1 MRFLGYAIYMSR
13 TTKRFIMTVLIPV
26 SIFLIVHYLPT
37 NPIAPRPNQTNTVPV
52 KTTAPETTNASC
64 YMNGQLPDA
73 TCTPGATNP
82 DVTQANLAQTICVS
96 GYTKT
101 IRPPVTY
108 TDNLKL
114 QQMQAYGFNDSPR
127 MHEEDHLIS
136 LELGGSPTDPKNLWP
151 EPGASPNPKDKIE
164 NFLHAA
170 VCAGKISLQD
180 AQTRISQ
187 NWVTAEQGL

>member
-1 MRFLGYAIYMSR
+1 MILGYAIYMSR
-13 TTKRFIMTVLIPV
+13 TTKRFIIAVLLPV
-26 SIFLIVHYLPT
+26 SIFLISRYLLAHLQTPQ
-37 NPIAPRPNQTNTVPV
+37 PNQTNTAPV
-52 KTTAPETTNASC
+52 KTIVPETASASC
-64 YMNGQLPDA
+64 HMNGQLPDA
-73 TCTPGATNP
+73 TCTPGAANP
-82 DVTQANLAQTICVS
+82 DVTQANLEQTICVS

-101 IRPPVTY
+101 IRPSVTY
-108 TDNLKL
+108 TDKLKL
-114 QQMQAYGFNDSPR
+114 QQMQAYGFTDSPR

-170 VCAGKISLQD
+170 VCSGKISLQD
-180 AQTRISQ
+180 AQTRIAQ